1 MPLFPGV
8 IPKRGLGHGVQGDG
22 SSVQPEQ
29 GNPDITRIS
38 ASRAHLSSPGGDC
51 KVVVGGKDRKC
62 QTEACVLLGKAKAAV
77 GNHTL
82 SGARIPTPGQGPIAK
97 SDFPSPHLPPMRKTN
112 ETFSFLTWAAPP
124 ACLVTLPSSI
134 PHSQPLPLSVIH
146 KPSAAPTFLCL
157 QVAGAGAAGEKPA
170 P

>member
-1 MPLFPGV
+1 MV
-8 IPKRGLGHGVQGDG
+8 
-22 SSVQPEQ
+22 
-29 GNPDITRIS
+29 
-38 ASRAHLSSPGGDC
+38 SREMEALSSQNGETQILPGFQLLGPIC
-51 KVVVGGKDRKC
+51 LPLVVIARWWGGGGEYRKC

-82 SGARIPTPGQGPIAK
+82 SGARIPSPGQGPIAK
-97 SDFPSPHLPPMRKTN
+97 SDFPSPHLLPMRKTN
-112 ETFSFLTWAAPP
+112 ETFSFLTWAAPS

-146 KPSAAPTFLCL
+146 KPSAAPTLLCL